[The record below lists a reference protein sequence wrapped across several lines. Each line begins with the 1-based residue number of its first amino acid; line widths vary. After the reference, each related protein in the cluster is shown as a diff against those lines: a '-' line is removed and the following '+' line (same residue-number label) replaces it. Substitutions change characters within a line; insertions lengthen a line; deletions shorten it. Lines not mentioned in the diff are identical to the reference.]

1 MSELPNQEPQL
12 SNQEPQTGT
21 TGPDPATF
29 DPFARLVFED
39 LPADQRRI
47 RESDVTPEKLHAE
60 IHGTVLSYISELG
73 RYMFRIHKHLAET
86 THWANESVAAVSAR
100 AEYHSAHLD
109 ALDARI
115 EMLEDYGS
123 GFSSEEI
130 EVMLRAV
137 AGAAAIVTDL
147 AAGRDVKAPETDEAK
162 KRVGELLSALEAS
175 AVMLTGEDEDP
186 DDDLE
191 LGEREP
197 EDHGSN

>member
-1 MSELPNQEPQL
+1 MTEL
-12 SNQEPQTGT
+12 SNQKPQTET
-21 TGPDPATF
+21 SVSPETF

-39 LPADQRRI
+39 LPNDQRRI
-47 RESDVTPEKLHAE
+47 RESDPTPEKIHAE

-73 RYMFRIHKHLAET
+73 RYMFRIHKHLEET
-86 THWANESVAAVSAR
+86 TRWANESVAAVSAR
-100 AEYHSAHLD
+100 AESHSAHLD
-109 ALDARI
+109 ALDARM

-175 AVMLTGEDEDP
+175 AAMLTGEDEDE
-186 DDDLE
+186 DSDLE
-191 LGEREP
+191 LGEPAP